1 MASEIVL
8 RTYDAAGGLTH
19 VITDYLQVGYSRRV
33 MRPGRCVF
41 VLGMGHGAI
50 ADLVL
55 GAAVEVWRR
64 DAALGL
70 EWRCEFAGLWRGET
84 RADDEN
90 GVSTYTGVAVDG
102 IGLLE
107 LATVGYAAGKSGRN
121 TWAATKAET
130 IAKAL
135 VTYNLTSSGTVLDG
149 RQSAVTAPG
158 ISVAADGAGG
168 NTISFSCAWARL
180 LDALQEVARVGG
192 GDWDMVKT
200 GAGTWEFRW
209 FNGQLGTDRS
219 SSVVFATNFG
229 NMKRPRL
236 VRDHVSERTVAIV
249 GGMGEEAARAVVV
262 RTGANYDADV
272 NWGET
277 FVDARNAETTG
288 ALQVAGDARLVEL
301 QASEQLSFEVVQTP
315 GSAFGVHYDVGDLVT
330 GRYWDVVATKQIVG
344 VSVEF
349 AAQGGERLEIELESV

>member
-8 RTYDAAGGLTH
+8 RTYDDAGGLTH

-33 MRPGRCVF
+33 MRPGRCMF

-55 GAAVEVWRR
+55 GAVVEVWRR

-70 EWRCEFAGLWRGET
+70 DWRCEFAGLWRGET

-107 LATVGYAAGKSGRN
+107 LAAVGYAAGSSGRN
-121 TWAATKAET
+121 TWSASKAET
-130 IAKAL
+130 VAKAL
-135 VTYNLTSSGTVLDG
+135 MTYNLTASGTLVDG
-149 RQSAVTAPG
+149 RKSAVTAPG
-158 ISVAADGAGG
+158 VSVQADGAGG
-168 NTISFSCAWARL
+168 NTISFSCAWYRL

-192 GDWDMVKT
+192 GDWDMVRS
-200 GAGTWEFRW
+200 GVGTWEFRW
-209 FNGQLGTDRS
+209 YTGQMGTDRS
-219 SSVVFATNFG
+219 GSVVFATNYG
-229 NMKRPRL
+229 NMRRPRL
-236 VRDHVSERTVAIV
+236 VRDYVSERTVAIV
-249 GGMGEEAARAVVV
+249 GGQGEEAARAVVV

-277 FVDARNAETTG
+277 FVDARNAETTA
-288 ALQVAGDARLVEL
+288 ALQAAGDARLGEL
-301 QASEQLSFEVVQTP
+301 QAREQLSFEVVQTP
-315 GSAFGVHYDVGDLVT
+315 GSSYGVHYDLGDLVS
-330 GRYWDVVATKQIVG
+330 GRYWDVSATKQIVG

-349 AAQGGERLEIELESV
+349 AEQGGERIEIELESV